1 MTKKSSPTGVAAY
14 VRMSANQ
21 SNQSIGDQM
30 KAIRKFAKRRG
41 LKIMKAY
48 SDGENQSE
56 HSKSAK
62 AQKTK

>member
-1 MTKKSSPTGVAAY
+1 MKKKPSSTGAVAYTK
-14 VRMSANQ
+14 MSVNQ
-21 SNQSIGDQM
+21 SVGNQM

-41 LKIMKAY
+41 LKIVKAY
-48 SDGENQSE
+48 SDKGNQTE

>member
-1 MTKKSSPTGVAAY
+1 MKKKPTPTGAAAY
-14 VRMSANQ
+14 VRKSAKRE
-21 SNQSIGDQM
+21 SIGDQM
-30 KAIRKFAKRRG
+30 RAIRKFAKRRG